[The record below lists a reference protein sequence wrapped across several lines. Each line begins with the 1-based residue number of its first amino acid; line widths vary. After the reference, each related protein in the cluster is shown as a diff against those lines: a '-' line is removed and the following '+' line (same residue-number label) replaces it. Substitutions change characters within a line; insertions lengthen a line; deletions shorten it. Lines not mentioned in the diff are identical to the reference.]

1 MQASEPQLISL
12 RRLKV
17 LPNNPRKITQQKL
30 NELCESI
37 RQNGYYRHKPLAV
50 EPIEGTDDFYI
61 LDGNQRKKAL
71 GRLKRKEAWCVIYT
85 DLTEEERAR
94 IILLGNIN
102 NGEWVPEIL
111 QTDFEPLVDFE
122 AIGLDIELPEIE
134 PQDITQTATPS
145 GGDTTPTDPDGDAP
159 DSPEKMSLYF
169 RMLGD
174 YVYPSNN
181 EFDIPTLLTDNMP
194 WMTTASS
201 SCSKTPSSCWRAVA
215 VRLWSQTVRYTTR
228 HRWRTPFGRR
238 TASDTFADT
247 FRSAAFRYG
256 WT

>member
-111 QTDFEPLVDFE
+111 QTDFEPLVDLE
-122 AIGLDIELPEIE
+122 AIGLDIETAEIV
-134 PQDITQTATPS
+134 PLGHTQTATPS
-145 GGDTTPTDPDGDAP
+145 GGNTTPTDPDPRATRPTAP
-159 DSPEKMSLYF
+159 KRCRFTSVCLAIMSIRATTSLTSP
-169 RMLGD
+169 R
-174 YVYPSNN
+174 
-181 EFDIPTLLTDNMP
+181 
-194 WMTTASS
+194 
-201 SCSKTPSSCWRAVA
+201 C
-215 VRLWSQTVRYTTR
+215 
-228 HRWRTPFGRR
+228 
-238 TASDTFADT
+238 
-247 FRSAAFRYG
+247 
-256 WT
+256 

>member
-122 AIGLDIELPEIE
+122 AIGLDIELPEIV
-134 PQDITQTATPS
+134 PQDITQTAPPS
-145 GGDTTPTDPDGDAP
+145 GGDTTPTDTGPDTDAP

-181 EFDIPTLLTDNMP
+181 
-194 WMTTASS
+194 
-201 SCSKTPSSCWRAVA
+201 
-215 VRLWSQTVRYTTR
+215 
-228 HRWRTPFGRR
+228 
-238 TASDTFADT
+238 
-247 FRSAAFRYG
+247 
-256 WT
+256 